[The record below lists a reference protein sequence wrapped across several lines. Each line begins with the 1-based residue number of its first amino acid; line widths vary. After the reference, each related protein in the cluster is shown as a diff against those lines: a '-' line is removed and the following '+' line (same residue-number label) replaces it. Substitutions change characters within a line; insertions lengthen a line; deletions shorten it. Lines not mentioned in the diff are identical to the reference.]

1 MTSYKS
7 NIYLNQKK
15 ILKHAVTILTVI
27 LCYSCATQSKQTGP
41 TIELGRWAYAPA
53 TMNIHPLSRFDL
65 PKNSDDEA
73 MIVIHLELLD
83 GDGFSCRGVGSL
95 KVSIDEPGEGASA
108 MEIVPLN
115 NPEINR
121 QRFDPVTR
129 TYRVHF
135 NNVSDTMKNVVV
147 RASFI
152 SNDGKTIRSKKYKI
166 QNYR

>member
-15 ILKHAVTILTVI
+15 ILKNAVALLTVM
-27 LCYSCATQSKQTGP
+27 LCYSCSTQSKQTGP
-41 TIELGRWAYAPA
+41 TIEQGYWAYAPA
-53 TMNIHPLSRFDL
+53 TINIHPLSRFDL
-65 PKNSDDEA
+65 PTSSDEEA
-73 MIVIHLELLD
+73 MIVIHIELLD
-83 GDGFSCRGVGSL
+83 GDGFACRGVGSL
-95 KVSIDEPGEGASA
+95 KVSIDEPSKGASA

-115 NPEINR
+115 NPQVNR

-129 TYRVHF
+129 TYRIHF
-135 NNVSDTMKNVVV
+135 NNVSDTMKNVVA